1 MVLMALDLINLDAET
16 RRCMIDE
23 MEHDISADT
32 LYTGKYLSD
41 YGAERYPQLLREAL
55 ETGTDG
61 SLAAALSE
69 TGLFNDTYE
78 KRKPSGGYTS
88 SKVPHTAPVTLA
100 EGEFNRFY
108 LRGLCQ
114 RVAAAGGGLIEI
126 YRARGSAAPRPESEA
141 MIGQRL
147 DAQALLADLRE
158 HVGVDTALGLPPGPN
173 SGLSGRLP
181 T

>member
-1 MVLMALDLINLDAET
+1 MTLELEDLDDDET
-16 RRCMIDE
+16 RRYMIAE
-23 MEHDISADT
+23 MEYDITANT

-41 YGAERYPQLLREAL
+41 YGVEDYPNLLREAL
-55 ETGTDG
+55 EAGTDS

-69 TGLFNDTYE
+69 PGLFKETYE
-78 KRKPSGGYTS
+78 KRKPSGGFSS

-114 RVAAAGGGLIEI
+114 RVIAAGNGGIEI
-126 YRARGSAAPRPESEA
+126 YRARASAAPRPESEA

-147 DAQALLADLRE
+147 DAQTLLADLRE

-173 SGLSGRLP
+173 SGLSGRLAA
-181 T
+181 